1 MSRSFLRPLGLSTD
15 CGISRLLGSSPIH
28 VSDPWRTSAILL
40 ICCPAT
46 QWWRAGHYFCYAK
59 VKSNFLPNKGK
70 TCAGEETAVL
80 LATKMLGERRSPYG
94 LDWICFEVLMVL
106 QFFAGFL
113 FRSHAVRLQISLLC
127 RPAMCYGT

>member
-1 MSRSFLRPLGLSTD
+1 VEYPEYLDLRPYMSQITGEP
-15 CGISRLLGSSPIH
+15 LLYTLYAVLVHSGGN
-28 VSDPWRTSAILL
+28 
-40 ICCPAT
+40 C
-46 QWWRAGHYFCYAK
+46 RAGHYFCYAK

-94 LDWICFEVLMVL
+94 LDWICFDVLIVL